1 MVRRITLAHGEGGE
15 LTHQLIRD
23 VFLAS
28 FGNREQTQLDAA
40 ILKSTS
46 KTLAVSTDSY
56 VVKPLFFPGGNIGKL
71 AITGTIND
79 LAVSG
84 AIPKVITTG
93 FILEEGFPLRDLNII
108 VESMAREASNA
119 GVSII
124 AGDTKVVEKG
134 SVDGLFIN
142 TTGIGV
148 VNEKYQM
155 TPEKICPGDSII
167 ISGTLGD
174 HGISIISAREEL
186 GLLTNVESDCASLN
200 DLIHELLEKVEGIRI
215 MRDPTRGGLVTT
227 LVELCEDFHF
237 NVELDE
243 LLIPIRKEVEGACDI
258 LGFDPLY
265 LANEGKVVI
274 VVDSLKQKMVLD
286 ILNANKLGEEAAVI
300 GQVTS
305 CQNQVG
311 KLIIKTPIG
320 TTRRLHRLSG
330 LLLPR
335 IC

>member
-1 MVRRITLAHGEGGE
+1 MAHGEGGD

-108 VESMAREASNA
+108 VESMAREARNA

-186 GLLTNVESDCASLN
+186 GLLTKVESDCASLN
-200 DLIHELLEKVEGIRI
+200 DLIHQLLEKVEGIRI
-215 MRDPTRGGLVTT
+215 MRDPTRGGLATT
-227 LVELCEDFHF
+227 LVELSEDFHF

-265 LANEGKVVI
+265 IANEGKVVI

-311 KLIIKTPIG
+311 KLMIKTPIG